1 MPEAGGTAPGETEE
15 LEPTSTPETPEEPEM
30 PETSEAPTT
39 AAPADFD
46 WEAELD
52 KLPPEKRWEFLVQME
67 AQAEELLKLSEEGRR
82 AKVAER
88 KKGREETEA
97 KLDLLK
103 LSPEERKAKVEEV
116 KGKVEKIE
124 EDIVQIRRE
133 TGSYFVTIRAEAERR
148 RRAAEAEELKE
159 LMTENSDELIDLFIG
174 ALKEKNPARC
184 AAILRKLTADTNE
197 NELLNHL
204 GYSSDINGMHKFTA
218 EVLIGRELIKK
229 PDGEFELGEKISK
242 IPGTDW
248 KPLGLEPQTAF
259 AIENDISYV
268 AEEKNHWGVARLVEQ
283 KFGQFY
289 QVSEEEQAGA
299 ITAETS
305 KLNLQTICR
314 QFNRLAFGGEIP
326 TGVLRPLPR
335 KFQISRSG
343 LGMLLRYGGLMTK
356 FFEKGEFGTNLA
368 AELYKQL
375 DVLRAAGV
383 SPNFCDAL
391 KKYVEEKGVETQ
403 AGEAVRKAMAASP
416 PR

>member
-1 MPEAGGTAPGETEE
+1 MPTLEAGGTAPEEAAE
-15 LEPTSTPETPEEPEM
+15 LEPTPTPETSEPVEA
-30 PETSEAPTT
+30 SEAPTT
-39 AAPADFD
+39 AAPAGFD

-67 AQAEELLKLSEEGRR
+67 NQAKALLKLSEEERR
-82 AKVAER
+82 AAVAAR
-88 KKGREETEA
+88 REEREKLEA
-97 KLDLLK
+97 KLDLLD
-103 LSPEERKAKVEEV
+103 LSPEERKARLEEV
-116 KGKVEKIE
+116 KTQVEGIE
-124 EDIVQIRRE
+124 EEIVQIRRE

-204 GYSSDINGMHKFTA
+204 GYSSDISGMHKFTA

-229 PDGEFELGEKISK
+229 PDGEFELGGKISK

-283 KFGQFY
+283 RFGQFY

-335 KFQISRSG
+335 KFKISRSG

-356 FFEKGEFGTNLA
+356 FMEKGEFGTNLA

-383 SPNFCDAL
+383 APSFCDAL
-391 KKYVEEKGVETQ
+391 QKYVEEKGVETM
-403 AGEAVRKAMAASP
+403 AGEAVRKAMAAP
-416 PR
+416 L

>member
-1 MPEAGGTAPGETEE
+1 MPTPEAETNAPEEAEE
-15 LEPTSTPETPEEPEM
+15 LEPTSTPETSES
-30 PETSEAPTT
+30 SEAPTT
-39 AAPADFD
+39 AAPPDFD
-46 WEAELD
+46 WEAELN

-67 AQAEELLKLSEEGRR
+67 EQTKALLKLSEEDRR
-82 AKVAER
+82 AAVAARKEER
-88 KKGREETEA
+88 EKLEA
-97 KLDLLK
+97 KLDLLD
-103 LSPEERKAKVEEV
+103 LSPEERKAKLEKV
-116 KGKVEKIE
+116 KGQVEKIE

-159 LMTENSDELIDLFIG
+159 LMTENSDELIDLFVG
-174 ALKEKNPARC
+174 ALKERNPARC

-197 NELLNHL
+197 NELLNYL

-218 EVLIGRELIKK
+218 EVMIGRELIKK
-229 PDGEFELGEKISK
+229 PNGEFELGGKISK

-283 KFGQFY
+283 RFGQFY

-299 ITAETS
+299 VTAETS

-326 TGVLRPLPR
+326 TGVLRPFPR

-356 FFEKGEFGTNLA
+356 FMEKGEFGTNLA

-383 SPNFCDAL
+383 APTFCNAL
-391 KKYVEEKGVETQ
+391 EKYVEEKGVETQ
-403 AGEAVRKAMAASP
+403 AGEAVRKAMAAP
-416 PR
+416 LPKA